1 MNRKETIKERKWEFV
16 HDVRGGWWL
25 RLTNDE
31 DVIDY
36 IKATN
41 DRYDG
46 ALCKA
51 VHEPIEKMSLE
62 DRIKAQLSGDRNYM
76 FLQSATIMAQKC
88 NTSLYGGFE
97 RLQIEFGMVLH
108 KDILENGETFVN
120 SVGGKTFSLEYDQ
133 FVWRKDL
140 VFPNYTISDIRIKR
154 FEKGVHYYA
163 YVGDTQLRNG
173 DKIKWNT
180 YEEAYN
186 FAKAIV
192 G

>member
-1 MNRKETIKERKWEFV
+1 MSENTKWQFV
-16 HDVRGGWWL
+16 HEINGGWWL
-25 RLTNDE
+25 RLTSDGDIIN
-31 DVIDY
+31 Y

-62 DRIKAQLSGDRNYM
+62 DRIKAQVNGDRNYM
-76 FLQSATIMAQKC
+76 LLQAGMVMAQKC
-88 NTSLYGGFE
+88 NTTLYGGFE
-97 RLQIEFGMVLH
+97 RLQTEFGMALH
-108 KDILENGETFVN
+108 RDILENGETFVN
-120 SVGGKTFSLEYDQ
+120 SVGGKTFSLDYDQ

-140 VFPNYTISDIRIKR
+140 VFPNYTIADIRIKQ
-154 FEKGVHYYA
+154 FEKGQHYYA

-173 DKIKWNT
+173 EKLKWNT
-180 YEEAYN
+180 YNEAYN
-186 FAKAIV
+186 FAVAIV